1 MAAEE
6 NAGVMESV
14 KEALP
19 GLSLGKILSEVGGE
33 LGRMGVQGQAEMA
46 AALFSESNAYVPYG
60 RGQNPAEKDG
70 VEVQK
75 EAPQQEAPQIEMDGR
90 SH

>member
-1 MAAEE
+1 MAEQE
-6 NAGVMESV
+6 SAGVMASL

-75 EAPQQEAPQIEMDGR
+75 AEPQPEPPQQEAGGREM
-90 SH
+90 